1 MTNKILVTKDYHKF
15 SFLKGNRAIN
25 IRHLNNLI
33 TSIKEKDLK
42 MPIIVN
48 EELGV
53 LDGQHRLKA
62 YQTLNLSMKLDTSY
76 IYEVF

>member
-1 MTNKILVTKDYHKF
+1 MINKILETKDYHTF

-25 IRHLNNLI
+25 INHLNKLI
-33 TSIKEKDLK
+33 KSIKEKDLK

-48 EELGV
+48 EKLQV

-62 YQTLNLSMKLDTSY
+62 YQTLNLSMSY
-76 IYEVF
+76 IMSNAN